1 MLPISPRS
9 VVALVASGSERGSP
23 IASVSLLSPFTPPVV
38 VVVVLAEEEEE
49 EEAGEAGTGS
59 CAYAC
64 GASVIM
70 GREAAIPQHAVA
82 TVTTTNAIAACN
94 NGILDLA
101 FFMASWGFIMELS
114 LC

>member
-49 EEAGEAGTGS
+49 EEEAGEAGTGS

-82 TVTTTNAIAACN
+82 TVTTTDAIAACN

-101 FFMASWGFIMELS
+101 F
-114 LC
+114 